1 MNKEEKEELG
11 FFAFCAGAVLT
22 GLCLVIGLIFGI
34 AALHSM
40 YSVWSAR
47 NDGKAIIAKAEY
59 DRQVKTLEAKAAEE
73 SAKHLAEAEVIRAEG
88 VARANQI
95 IGDSLTGN
103 EAYLRYLY
111 IDGLKNSSG
120 QIIYVPTEGCL
131 PLLEANRLK

>member
-1 MNKEEKEELG
+1 MNKEQKEG
-11 FFAFCAGAVLT
+11 FKTFIAFSVGTFLLVFIVL
-22 GLCLVIGLIFGI
+22 CLIFGVS
-34 AALHSM
+34 ATKSV
-40 YSVWSAR
+40 YCVWSSR
-47 NDGKAIIAKAEY
+47 NEGKAIIAKAEY